1 MELNLV
7 EIIGLTVA
15 LVEAL
20 KHAGLNLRLLPIASI
35 AMAMLLALLTVN
47 IEGAKDI
54 VLVGILAGMAASGFY
69 DIGKKTLL
77 GR

>member
-20 KHAGLNLRLLPIASI
+20 KYAGLNVRLLPLASV
-35 AMAMLLALLTVN
+35 AMAMLLAFLTVSIVGIN
-47 IEGAKDI
+47 DI

-77 GR
+77 GK